1 MNDRSKPTGMFGFS
15 IVWAGQFLSYIGSG
29 MTHLALTIWAWQVTG
44 QATALALVGFFSFAP
59 AVLISPL
66 AGAIVDRV
74 SRKTVMIA
82 SDLASGAATI
92 AILILH
98 LTGHLQIW
106 HLFVAGFFASA
117 FESFQ
122 FPAYSS
128 AISTM
133 VDKKHYMRANGM
145 LSMAGSASGI
155 IAPILAGGLLVFI
168 GIDGIMVID
177 VATFSFAVLALAF
190 VFIPKPKR
198 SEAGEKAKGSLLKE
212 SLFGLKY
219 IFASRSLLGIQLAVC
234 SMNLIFGLGFTLLP
248 AMILARS
255 GSDNLILGTVQTFMG
270 IGGVVGGALVAAWG
284 GPKKKI
290 PTLVLG
296 WAGISLLGMGI
307 LGLGQG
313 LIMWSIGAFFSTF
326 FFPITGGASQSIWQ
340 AKVPPDIQ
348 GRVFAARRMIGQ
360 ISAPIAML
368 AAGPLADYVF
378 EPMMQTPAGFAGFL
392 ARIVGSG
399 PGAGMGLMFLV
410 LGVLGA
416 LIAFAGYAFP
426 SYRNAET
433 LLPDFDAVEAAP
445 EEAEDPE

>member
-1 MNDRSKPTGMFGFS
+1 MFGFS

-29 MTHLALTIWAWQVTG
+29 MTRFALTIWAWQVTG

-59 AVLISPL
+59 AVLVSPL

-82 SDLASGAATI
+82 SDLAAGLSTVVV
-92 AILILH
+92 LILH

-106 HLFVAGFFASA
+106 HLYAAGFFASA

-155 IAPILAGGLLVFI
+155 VAPILAGGLLVLI
-168 GIDGIMVID
+168 GIDGVMLID
-177 VATFSFAVLALAF
+177 IATFSVAVLALAF
-190 VFIPKPKR
+190 VSIPRPAR
-198 SEAGEKAKGSLLKE
+198 SEVGERARGSLLKE
-212 SLFGLKY
+212 SVFGLRY
-219 IFASRSLLGIQLAVC
+219 IFGNRSLLGIQLAVC
-234 SMNLIFGLGFTLLP
+234 SMNLVFGLGFTVLA

-255 GSDNLILGTVQTFMG
+255 GSDNLVLGTVETLMG
-270 IGGVVGGALVAAWG
+270 VGGVVGGALVTAWG
-284 GPKKKI
+284 GPKRKV
-290 PTLVLG
+290 PTLVFG
-296 WAGISLLGMGI
+296 WAGISLLGLAVLGI
-307 LGLGQG
+307 GQG
-313 LIMWSIGAFFSTF
+313 VVVWSIGAFFSTF
-326 FFPITGGASQSIWQ
+326 FFPITGGASQAIWQ

-348 GRVFAARRMIGQ
+348 GKVFAARRTIGQ

-378 EPMMQTPAGFAGFL
+378 EPMMRSPTGVAVAFS
-392 ARIVGSG
+392 RVVGSG
-399 PGAGMGLMFLV
+399 PGAGMGLMFLA
-410 LGVLGA
+410 LGVVGA
-416 LIAFAGYAFP
+416 VVAFAGYVFP
-426 SYRNAET
+426 SYRHAEA
-433 LLPDFDAVEAAP
+433 LLPDHDAETTASDAAP
-445 EEAEDPE
+445 EAASAEA